1 MIKWGSSKSITKLI
15 VLDQSALNYEVN
27 AAINLGMI
35 TNLKKKILIV
45 SSFYDLFVKETTQ
58 IYNTSSLYTKSSI

>member
-15 VLDQSALNYEVN
+15 VLDQSALIMRWMLQSIFYHE
-27 AAINLGMI
+27 
-35 TNLKKKILIV
+35 LKKKILIV